1 MYVELLSSITTGIL
15 FGLAAGFL
23 PGPLHTLVIVQ
34 TLKYGPR
41 EGIKVAFA
49 PILTDIPIIIVS
61 YFLLSRLANFELIIG
76 LISLFGGLYVL
87 FMAYEC
93 VQTGPVEHKGP
104 DDNAQSIKR
113 GVIVNFLN
121 PHPYLFW
128 MSVGMPLIIKLQVE
142 NPLAPILF
150 ILSLYSVLIGS
161 KMLVAVIVGKAR
173 MFLEGKRYLYIM
185 RFLGVMLA
193 VFALILIKDAAD
205 LLEIFG
211 L

>member
-1 MYVELLSSITTGIL
+1 
-15 FGLAAGFL
+15 
-23 PGPLHTLVIVQ
+23 
-34 TLKYGPR
+34 
-41 EGIKVAFA
+41 
-49 PILTDIPIIIVS
+49 
-61 YFLLSRLANFELIIG
+61 
-76 LISLFGGLYVL
+76 
-87 FMAYEC
+87 
-93 VQTGPVEHKGP
+93 
-104 DDNAQSIKR
+104 
-113 GVIVNFLN
+113 
-121 PHPYLFW
+121 
-128 MSVGMPLIIKLQVE
+128 MPLIIKLQVE

-161 KMLVAVIVGKAR
+161 KMLVAVIVGKSR